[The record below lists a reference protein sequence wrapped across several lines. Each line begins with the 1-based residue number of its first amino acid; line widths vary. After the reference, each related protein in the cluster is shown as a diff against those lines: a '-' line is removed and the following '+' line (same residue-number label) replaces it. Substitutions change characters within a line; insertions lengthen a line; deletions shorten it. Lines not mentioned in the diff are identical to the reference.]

1 MKADKQ
7 LIINKK
13 ITLGYNINQF
23 FSETKYKIIFVPK
36 FPTKNYYFKGKKK
49 SKLMV
54 GKNSFFDVFFN
65 NEYKRKYLD
74 MEGSYN
80 KGTSCEIFMEFTN
93 QEHNFFTYRW
103 LVQTIANAGLVIPF
117 FTEVDLNER
126 LHFEIVGVGQGKICS
141 IDFLNMDYIPTF
153 LFYEENKYHDF
164 ITNEPNSDSA
174 NDFLEILS
182 SNYIN
187 IESYDD
193 VCKIFNQYSFSN
205 HIDIDDMAVSFFE
218 LNKDFFYIRPRGDW
232 KYICWNYDRP
242 KKYYDL
248 VKKSLPLNIFIGTN
262 DKNKF
267 NNFCSNIINNLG
279 NMKEIDLID
288 QIKFT
293 MVSYSNIYDIPINN
307 DGLCIYLNSDITWNK
322 NIFELLYFGNTN
334 IAISMYDEKLILF
347 NCDHSFWKEGGN
359 IDTIIEKDIGII
371 PNYYTY
377 I

>member
-1 MKADKQ
+1 
-7 LIINKK
+7 
-13 ITLGYNINQF
+13 
-23 FSETKYKIIFVPK
+23 
-36 FPTKNYYFKGKKK
+36 
-49 SKLMV
+49 
-54 GKNSFFDVFFN
+54 
-65 NEYKRKYLD
+65 
-74 MEGSYN
+74 
-80 KGTSCEIFMEFTN
+80 MEFTN

-103 LVQTIANAGLVIPF
+103 LVQTMVNAGIVIPF
-117 FTEVDLNER
+117 FTKVDLNER

-359 IDTIIEKDIGII
+359 IDTIIEKDVGII